1 MIGLETSVKLS
12 NPDLTQNDRLFI
24 ILSALN
30 EDMAMMIKTSES
42 FSTKLLTEYQAQI
55 VNALMLLDH

>member
-42 FSTKLLTEYQAQI
+42 VSTKLLTEYQAQI

>member
-42 FSTKLLTEYQAQI
+42 LSTKLLTEYQAQI

>member
-30 EDMAMMIKTSES
+30 EDMAMMIKNSES
-42 FSTKLLTEYQAQI
+42 LSTKLLTEYQAQI